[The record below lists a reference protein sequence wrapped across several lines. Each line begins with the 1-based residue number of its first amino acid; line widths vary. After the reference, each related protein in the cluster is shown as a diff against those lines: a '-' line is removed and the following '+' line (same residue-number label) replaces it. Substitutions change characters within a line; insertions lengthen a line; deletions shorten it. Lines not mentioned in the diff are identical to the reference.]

1 MSETK
6 WTKSQLEAIETDK
19 STIVSASAGTGKT
32 AVLTERVVRQVF
44 KGVDIAN
51 ILVMTFSAKAAD
63 EMKTRIADKLK
74 AKLDELEAAPAAKS
88 QFAQKKYI
96 YSQLNSMGNAPIQT
110 IHSFCNDI
118 IKRNCYLVDV
128 DPKFKVATGPDAAVI
143 RKQAADLVLA
153 DEYESAS
160 EAFNNL
166 FDYIDGMHTVE
177 DMLINSY
184 KSLMSILNGFDWLA
198 AEVEKYNIDC
208 SVIPDF
214 AKEILLNDFRTA
226 LSMYEEV
233 NESLEA
239 SHDEKLKK
247 ALVVIHTDIN
257 VLKAAISHVE
267 SGNIAAINPY
277 LFSTFGNTIRLSDEY
292 ADEKAKRAAAKD
304 LIVSNYKSQ
313 PFYLDRQL
321 ARIKDMYPFAKY
333 FESLLIKFRDK
344 YSELKRNQNVIDFN
358 DMEQMAYKILQNP
371 LVANSYKS
379 SFFAVYVDE
388 YQDTSPIQEAI
399 INSVS
404 QPNNLFCVG
413 DLKQSI
419 YRFRSSDPILF
430 KERMS
435 SYEGKSGKKIISLNY
450 NFRSS
455 ANVLNCAN
463 DVFRHIAPS
472 SSEISYGEG
481 DVLVCGRGSAEDEVP
496 VTIDLIN
503 VPSGEDKDA
512 AEIANIVKIIKNRVG
527 KPIYD
532 SRLNAIRPAEYRD
545 FAILSR
551 KVLKYTNQ
559 FNEIFAQNG
568 IPFEVERTGELFE
581 TVEVMT
587 LVALLQLIIN
597 RNNDLNILTV
607 MHQGVFGFT
616 DKDILAVRAVDGQN
630 SYISNIKALAESDS
644 KNLLNNKC
652 RAMIGFLNLCCEKQ
666 HLYSLSRLVAY
677 VVDRAYLNDL
687 FAVKANGAHR
697 IDNLRLFISFASE
710 YEHKS
715 HKKLYSFLKYV
726 HDVTESGESVGE
738 AQSITSSNCVKVTT
752 IHKSKGLEYPIVIL
766 AFMSKDFS
774 DIGKRS
780 PIIIDRDAGVGIKYF
795 DRQNRVRSNNL
806 LRTHIENRVME
817 KNKEEEMRLL
827 YVAMT
832 RAKEELYIQGTTDL
846 KKIDPNACSSMMDW
860 VLSSAYFSVETEA
873 RTEFVHSF
881 DTNGKWELVFTD
893 NSSLEEYLTPS
904 DNSVSEEVPNIE
916 FVDSVPVRKHIDK
929 DVPVPKSTS
938 ASVLASINKYDRS
951 SFAMPDF
958 MTNNKAAEQGD
969 SVHRFLR
976 YALLAPEMSESDVR
990 AAIDSLVA
998 KGTISDKDK
1007 ANITPRI
1014 VKGIAKMTSSGFFD
1028 DMMASNNVL
1037 REKSL
1042 YTSVSSSELI
1052 KNSETR
1058 DILVR
1063 CIVDIAYET
1072 EDGYVIADYKTDYVT
1087 DGTLQ
1092 DAIDSHKPQLAMY
1105 TECFE
1110 KIYGKPVVGVYLV
1123 MLSIGQVC
1131 KIR

>member
-6 WTKSQLEAIETDK
+6 WTKSQLEAIETNK

-32 AVLTERVVRQVF
+32 AVLTERVVRQVL
-44 KGVDIAN
+44 KGVDISN

-74 AKLDELEAAPAAKS
+74 AKLDELEAAPASKTN
-88 QFAQKKYI
+88 FPQKKWI

-118 IKRNCYLVDV
+118 IKSNCYLVDV
-128 DPKFKVATGPDAAVI
+128 DPKFKVATGADAAVI

-153 DEYESAS
+153 DEYENAS
-160 EAFNNL
+160 EAFNKL

-177 DMLINSY
+177 DVLINSY
-184 KSLMSILNGFDWLA
+184 KSLMSILNGFDWLS
-198 AEVEKYNIDC
+198 AEIEKYNIDC

-214 AKEILLNDFRTA
+214 AKEILLSDFKKA
-226 LSMYEEV
+226 LSMYEAV
-233 NESLEA
+233 NTELEA
-239 SHDEKLKK
+239 IRDEKLAKP
-247 ALVVIHTDIN
+247 LLTIHTDMN
-257 VLKAAISHVE
+257 VLKTAISHVE

-277 LFSTFGNTIRLSDEY
+277 LFSNFGNTIRLSDEY
-292 ADEKAKRAAAKD
+292 AEEKAIRAAARD
-304 LIVSNYKSQ
+304 LIVSNYKAH

-321 ARIKDMYPFAKY
+321 ARVKDMYPFAKY
-333 FESLLIKFRDK
+333 FESLLLKFRDK
-344 YSELKRNQNVIDFN
+344 YSELKKNQNVIDFN
-358 DMEQMAYKILQNP
+358 DMEQLAYKILQNP
-371 LVANSYKS
+371 LVANSYRT

-388 YQDTSPIQEAI
+388 YQDTSPIQEEI

-430 KERMS
+430 KDRMS
-435 SYEGKSGKKIISLNY
+435 SYEGKSSKKIISLNY

-463 DVFRHIAPS
+463 DVFRCIAPS
-472 SSEISYGEG
+472 SKEISYGEG
-481 DVLVCGRGSAEDEVP
+481 DILVCGRGSADEEAP
-496 VTIDLIN
+496 VIVDLIN
-503 VPSGEDKDA
+503 ISSGEDKDT

-532 SRLNAIRPAEYRD
+532 SRTNTTRPAEYRD

-551 KVLKYTNQ
+551 KVLKYTNM
-559 FNEIFAQNG
+559 FNEIFTQNG

-581 TVEVMT
+581 AVEVMT
-587 LVALLQLIIN
+587 LIALLQLIVN

-616 DKDILAVRAVDGQN
+616 DEDILAVRAVDGQS
-630 SYISNIKALAESDS
+630 SYISNIKSLAESESDG
-644 KNLLNNKC
+644 LLNRKC
-652 RAMIGFLNLCCEKQ
+652 REMIGFLNLCCEKQ

-677 VVDRAYLNDL
+677 VIDRTYLNDL
-687 FAVKANGAHR
+687 FAVKSNGAHR

-738 AQSITSSNCVKVTT
+738 AQNITSSNCVKVTT

-766 AFMSKDFS
+766 AFMNKEFS
-774 DIGKRS
+774 DIGKKA
-780 PIIIDRDAGVGIKYF
+780 PVIIDRDAGIGFRYF
-795 DRQNRVRSNNL
+795 DHENRVRCGNL
-806 LRTHIENRVME
+806 LRTHVENRVME

-832 RAKEELYIQGTTDL
+832 RAKEELYIQGIAPL
-846 KKIDPNACSSMMDW
+846 KQIEKENCSSMMDW
-860 VLSSAYFSVETEA
+860 ILMSAYNCIDTEDGPK
-873 RTEFVHSF
+873 FVSSGEVV
-881 DTNGKWELVFTD
+881 GKWALDATD
-893 NSSLEEYLTPS
+893 SSSLEEYLVPQ
-904 DNSVSEEVPNIE
+904 DNFTAESIPEID
-916 FVDSVPVRKHIDK
+916 FTDAVPVRKHIDK
-929 DVPVPKSTS
+929 PTPIPKSTS
-938 ASVLASINKYDRS
+938 ASVLTSINKYDRS

-958 MTNNKAAEQGD
+958 MTTNHSAEQGD
-969 SVHRFLR
+969 SVHKFLR
-976 YALLAPEMSESDVR
+976 YALLVPDMTAADVK
-990 AAIDSLVA
+990 AVIDDLVV
-998 KGTISDKDK
+998 KGTISTKDRD
-1007 ANITPRI
+1007 NITQRI
-1014 VKGIAKMTSSGFFD
+1014 INGIAKMTASELFSN
-1028 DMMASNNVL
+1028 MMMSNNVL
-1037 REKSL
+1037 KEKSL
-1042 YTSVSSSELI
+1042 YTSMNSSEFI
-1052 KNSETR
+1052 ESDESH
-1058 DILVR
+1058 DMLVR

-1072 EDGYVIADYKTDYVT
+1072 DEGYVIADYKTDYVT
-1087 DGTLQ
+1087 ESSLP
-1092 DAIDSHKPQLAMY
+1092 DAIKSHKPQLDMY
-1105 TECFE
+1105 AKCFE
-1110 KIYGKPVVGVYLV
+1110 KVFGKPIVGVYLI

-1131 KIR
+1131 RVS